1 MSSFATNA
9 VCAQDRLCARDS
21 IAETINTLEQALH
34 AAAQQEDKKE
44 TQHRVHEHQKTREA
58 SS

>member
-9 VCAQDRLCARDS
+9 VCAQHRLCARDS

-34 AAAQQEDKKE
+34 AAAQQEEQQK
-44 TQHRVHEHQKTREA
+44 TQHREHKHQKTREA
-58 SS
+58 NS

>member
-34 AAAQQEDKKE
+34 AAAQQEEQQE
-44 TQHRVHEHQKTREA
+44 TQPRAHEHLKTREA
-58 SS
+58 NS